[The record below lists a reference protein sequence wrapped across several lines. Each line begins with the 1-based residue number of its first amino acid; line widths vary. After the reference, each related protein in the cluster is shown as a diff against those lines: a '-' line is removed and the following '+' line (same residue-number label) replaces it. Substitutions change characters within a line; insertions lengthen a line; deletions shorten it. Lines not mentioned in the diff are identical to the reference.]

1 MSDLRKK
8 GLIALIWD
16 FLGRV
21 LTQASSFIVTI
32 LLARMLSPSDF
43 GVIAIVM
50 VVVGITQIFADVGL
64 STALIQ
70 RKKLLEIH
78 YSSVFLLNLCFALV
92 LASLLFLAAN
102 SIAQFYQIGSLVPL
116 LQVVSVLFILNG
128 LSTVQYT
135 KLKRE
140 LNYKLL
146 SKIEFSSSFASGI
159 SGVIC
164 AVYGFGVWS
173 LVVQIILQSTFKAAL
188 LWYFSG
194 WRPKLGFSLK
204 ALKQLWKFGFRMF
217 LVAML
222 NAITERIDYLVI
234 GKLFNSAEL
243 GFFQRAKSVN
253 LLVVQYSSAS
263 LMSVLFPVFSKI
275 QNDTVRLKSLVLK
288 VTNLLSLLVFLLI
301 GGLYINAEPLIILL
315 YGSKWAASVPLLEVL
330 LLSAFS
336 YPINALLVNILS
348 GRGNSK
354 AFLRMAMIKK
364 SIFVI
369 NLFIGFYWGLM
380 GYLYGLVAVAILNT
394 SISVAFASREIRMAP
409 YQFYKPI
416 LIQLLIASFS
426 AFTALLFQHYFT
438 LALLAKHFI
447 SSLIFLYSLNFIFKT
462 KAIKLFTI
470 ELSSNIRIL
479 KNGITKSRAPRL

>member
-173 LVVQIILQSTFKAAL
+173 LVVQIILQSTFKF
-188 LWYFSG
+188 YF
-194 WRPKLGFSLK
+194 
-204 ALKQLWKFGFRMF
+204 
-217 LVAML
+217 L
-222 NAITERIDYLVI
+222 NNGNKRVE
-234 GKLFNSAEL
+234 F
-243 GFFQRAKSVN
+243 
-253 LLVVQYSSAS
+253 VV
-263 LMSVLFPVFSKI
+263 M
-275 QNDTVRLKSLVLK
+275 
-288 VTNLLSLLVFLLI
+288 
-301 GGLYINAEPLIILL
+301 
-315 YGSKWAASVPLLEVL
+315 
-330 LLSAFS
+330 
-336 YPINALLVNILS
+336 
-348 GRGNSK
+348 
-354 AFLRMAMIKK
+354 
-364 SIFVI
+364 
-369 NLFIGFYWGLM
+369 
-380 GYLYGLVAVAILNT
+380 
-394 SISVAFASREIRMAP
+394 P
-409 YQFYKPI
+409 YQLGYQACVSVVENPGI
-416 LIQLLIASFS
+416 EMTLISRIY
-426 AFTALLFQHYFT
+426 QHV
-438 LALLAKHFI
+438 AA
-447 SSLIFLYSLNFIFKT
+447 
-462 KAIKLFTI
+462 
-470 ELSSNIRIL
+470 
-479 KNGITKSRAPRL
+479 